1 MHLPFTHSLHS
12 LPPGISCIGFQVL
25 NLRENLNEEWVWFQ
39 EVVLDCDTMLKQ
51 EKEKFK
57 NNLAASHQE
66 FRVKIM
72 HIVDD
77 FNKKGLHKNLLDS
90 PKGHL
95 WRC

>member
-1 MHLPFTHSLHS
+1 M
-12 LPPGISCIGFQVL
+12 
-25 NLRENLNEEWVWFQ
+25 WFQ
-39 EVVLDCDTMLKQ
+39 EVVLDCDMMLKQ

-77 FNKKGLHKNLLDS
+77 FNKKGEAE
-90 PKGHL
+90 GYF
-95 WRC
+95 WRCWCSGDY